1 MGSGDSKRRKKRR
14 PLPKVGTPRDV
25 EWSQHAKQ
33 REVLEDVGIRT
44 SGGAS
49 RGLAW
54 VLVVVA
60 LVVIAGFVLYLTLR

>member
-1 MGSGDSKRRKKRR
+1 
-14 PLPKVGTPRDV
+14 
-25 EWSQHAKQ
+25 
-33 REVLEDVGIRT
+33 VLEDVGIRT